1 MSSLSREEAGS
12 GGGPVVALKSKKKR
26 MMDRERYLDATQR
39 CVGSGNPSILSPRL
53 LTFFFLK
60 CSGIIRAVNASHFG
74 APQDAAGRSHSHSHS
89 HSASSSTSSLHEGS
103 TGAGSSHLSA
113 LHSMLR
119 YHHHHRH
126 DGGAAAADAAG
137 GISDS
142 GSDTASI
149 GGAAGISASPEEHPH
164 RHRRLERLKQLVR

>member
-39 CVGSGNPSILSPRL
+39 CVGGGNPSILSPRL

-74 APQDAAGRSHSHSHS
+74 APQDAAGRSHS

-126 DGGAAAADAAG
+126 DGGAAAAAAAG

-149 GGAAGISASPEEHPH
+149 DGAAGISASPEERPH